1 MRPASGTVG
10 AMTGHRK
17 GQGRR
22 AGGRASS
29 RGGRGGSAAG
39 RGRPQERPASLRKS
53 TLPREVVAEIEST
66 GRAGKAGHA
75 VRLLEQAIE
84 AIERGRPDEAGRLA
98 EEAKAQAPR
107 APGIREV
114 LGLAYYQAERYR
126 EALRELQSF
135 RRISG
140 RREHN
145 HLIADCHRAL
155 GAPEKAVPLA
165 QEALRARI
173 PEAARAEAA
182 VVGGAALADLGRF
195 DEAVAML
202 RRFPTRDAEARPY
215 DLRIW
220 YVLGDVL
227 ERSGRPSEAAREFQK
242 IVRHDPDAFDAV
254 ERLARIG

>member
-1 MRPASGTVG
+1 MSPRPAPAEERTG
-10 AMTGHRK
+10 A
-17 GQGRR
+17 
-22 AGGRASS
+22 A
-29 RGGRGGSAAG
+29 
-39 RGRPQERPASLRKS
+39 RKS

-66 GRAGKAGHA
+66 GRKGKAGHA
-75 VRLLEQAIE
+75 VRLLEQAVE
-84 AIERGRPDEAGRLA
+84 AIQRGRPGEAGRLA

-107 APGIREV
+107 AAGVREV
-114 LGLAYYQAERYR
+114 LGLAHYQAERYR
-126 EALRELQSF
+126 EALAELQAY
-135 RRISG
+135 RRMSG

-165 QEALRARI
+165 LDALRSRI

-182 VVGGAALADLGRF
+182 VVGGAALADLGRY

-202 RRFPTRDAEARPY
+202 RSFPTREAEARPH
-215 DLRIW
+215 DLRVW

-227 ERSGRPSEAAREFQK
+227 ERSGRPKDAAREFQR